1 MPFQLFLA
9 LPLAEALPLAFPEA
23 LPLALPPNQSAQP
36 LYLFFSLLLISI
48 LIAVCFMASRA
59 LKVENKL

>member
-9 LPLAEALPLAFPEA
+9 LPLAEALPLAFPE
-23 LPLALPPNQSAQP
+23 ALPPNQSAQP